1 MDESVPSTIL
11 QKRIEKKVFLSGYP
25 LQAPIICHCCFKTQN
40 TYNAWLSLNLHTDGA
55 MANEVS
61 KPRTVR
67 DVGAFNTEIPKHRS
81 AAVARALQSFSP
93 SSVKRE
99 KEAVSFHRANT
110 NSLRFLR
117 LGPSPLFDIE
127 MPFLFLK

>member
-1 MDESVPSTIL
+1 
-11 QKRIEKKVFLSGYP
+11 
-25 LQAPIICHCCFKTQN
+25 
-40 TYNAWLSLNLHTDGA
+40 

-61 KPRTVR
+61 KPRTAR
-67 DVGAFNTEIPKHRS
+67 DVGAFDTEIPKHRS

-93 SSVKRE
+93 YSVKRE
-99 KEAVSFHRANT
+99 KEAVSFHGANM